1 MKTRE
6 LHFGHLGNG
15 VTVYDVNNEKNGD
28 YETVA
33 HIRPNRTVKF
43 YTNKLTTSEKKQIL
57 NFASGDNM
65 TISATQSGLAL
76 SEK

>member
-33 HIRPNRTVKF
+33 HIRQDRSVKF
-43 YTNKLTTSEKKQIL
+43 YTNQLTTSETNRIL
-57 NFASGDNM
+57 NFASFDNM